1 MVPIWVI
8 SGFDDVRSVL
18 LISVF
23 GAEKKKLINLW
34 LVFRGRFIALLLIY
48 LVFGDIEN

>member
-1 MVPIWVI
+1 MVSIWVI

-23 GAEKKKLINLW
+23 GAGKNLINLW

-48 LVFGDIEN
+48 LVLGDIEN